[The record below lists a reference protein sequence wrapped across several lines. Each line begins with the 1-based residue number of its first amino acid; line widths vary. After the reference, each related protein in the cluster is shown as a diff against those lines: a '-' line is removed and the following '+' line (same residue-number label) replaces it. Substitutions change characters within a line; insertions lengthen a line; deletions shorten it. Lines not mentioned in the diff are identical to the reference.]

1 MGCSKPKPKPKPRP
15 RPGKLSRKEML
26 AEVADFLLWARGY
39 TGAFVV
45 FPKSDL
51 LALRKHA

>member
-1 MGCSKPKPKPKPRP
+1 MI
-15 RPGKLSRKEML
+15 